1 VRECDGG
8 VQPPDELLIAI
19 RARAGIAEGVVG
31 GSQGLVVPF
40 EQGVDQAEC
49 HGLEAGRLR
58 VEPRDPRHQGVCPG
72 YGGHS
77 HSHILARVVNY
88 LSSVSQDYADLFCEL
103 FDQLDAAQLHAEGV
117 AWMRDA
123 EVAATAAGVG
133 QAALDGEHVAAPD
146 HGHQTFAVLAGLDAA
161 LTHANPLL
169 GGPPPPALTE
179 YALRY
184 AESGRFDSGAL
195 PGALLPRFAR
205 PGRRGQLP
213 DHPVEAFGAVVRVD
227 AAGWDACDHAT
238 LPVRSR
244 LTRQEREAG
253 LRVAAAPMIREPDE
267 LEWEVEERSG
277 LRFYRIHPADRE
289 PTRARVE
296 KVIAKWDEHDVAIG
310 IAPELCLSR
319 PLLERW
325 QAALRERPGAGTSRL
340 RLVVAGS
347 GNVEG
352 SSPPA
357 NVAVLLDARTGEVLV
372 RQRKVHPFNFSRE
385 DLELWGL
392 ADRLT
397 APIDEDLHRGRR
409 VCVVEAGGVRLAI
422 LVCEDLARLH
432 AFAAALHAHGVSLLL
447 VPVFARPTKDRR
459 WERARAEVYSD
470 AIGSSV
476 VVANSLVIAE
486 MLGSPM
492 PVGTA
497 LAVAPGHAAVG
508 HSSEPDDVVVFE
520 LDGDVPR
527 VAHERVG
534 APD

>member
-1 VRECDGG
+1 
-8 VQPPDELLIAI
+8 
-19 RARAGIAEGVVG
+19 
-31 GSQGLVVPF
+31 
-40 EQGVDQAEC
+40 
-49 HGLEAGRLR
+49 
-58 VEPRDPRHQGVCPG
+58 
-72 YGGHS
+72 
-77 HSHILARVVNY
+77 
-88 LSSVSQDYADLFCEL
+88 VSQDYADLFCEL
-103 FDQLDAAQLHAEGV
+103 FDRLDTARFHAEGE
-117 AWMRDA
+117 AWLGDA
-123 EVAATAAGVG
+123 EIAATAAGVE
-133 QAALDGEHVAAPD
+133 QAALDGEAVAAPD
-146 HGHQTFAVLAGLDAA
+146 GGPQVFAALLGLDAA
-161 LTHANPLL
+161 LAHANPLS
-169 GGPPPPALTE
+169 GGVPPPALTE

-213 DHPVEAFGAVVRVD
+213 DDLADAFGSVVRVGPT
-227 AAGWDACDHAT
+227 GWDACDHAA
-238 LPVRSR
+238 LPARSR
-244 LTRQEREAG
+244 LTRPEREAG
-253 LRVAAAPMIREPDE
+253 LRVATAPMIREPDE
-267 LEWEVEERSG
+267 LEWNVEERSG

-296 KVIAKWDEHDVAIG
+296 RVIAAWDEHDVAIG
-310 IAPELCLSR
+310 VAPELCLS
-319 PLLERW
+319 PALLERW
-325 QAALRERPGAGTSRL
+325 QVTLREREGAGTSRL
-340 RLVVAGS
+340 RVVVAGS
-347 GNVEG
+347 GNVAR

-357 NVAVLLDARTGEVLV
+357 NEAVLLDARTGELLV
-372 RQRKVHPFNFSRE
+372 RQAKVHPFNFSHE

-397 APIDEDLHRGRR
+397 GPIDEDLSRGER
-409 VCVVEAGGVRLAI
+409 VCVVEAGGARLAI

-486 MLGSPM
+486 ILRSPD

-508 HSSEPDDVVVFE
+508 HASEPDDVVVFT
-520 LDGDVPR
+520 LDGDGPR
-527 VAHERVG
+527 LTHERRG
-534 APD
+534 GSG